1 MKKTKKKRASTSK
14 TKKRGA
20 RKSKSKSKSSMR
32 ARASTAKRPGKR
44 TTLASMKPKT
54 LQFHFKTGKQS
65 SAFLKAIKP
74 FLKSMPKLA
83 PHEKGRFSSEAM
95 NSMIVVPYRM
105 LKKGFNPAGELRRL
119 AKEHG
124 STEASTRYS

>member
-1 MKKTKKKRASTSK
+1 MKKTKKKRASSK

-20 RKSKSKSKSSMR
+20 RKAKKPSMR

-83 PHEKGRFSSEAM
+83 PREKGSFSGKEM
-95 NSMIVVPYRM
+95 NSMIVVPYHL

>member
-14 TKKRGA
+14 KRGA
-20 RKSKSKSKSSMR
+20 RKSKSKSSM
-32 ARASTAKRPGKR
+32 RASTAKRPGKR

-83 PHEKGRFSSEAM
+83 SAPHEKGRFSSETM
-95 NSMIVVPYRM
+95 NSMIVVPHHL

-124 STEASTRYS
+124 STEASTRYA

>member
-1 MKKTKKKRASTSK
+1 MMKKTKKKRASTSK

-20 RKSKSKSKSSMR
+20 RKAKKSTAR
-32 ARASTAKRPGKR
+32 ARASTAKRPGR
-44 TTLASMKPKT
+44 HTTLANMKPKT
-54 LQFHFKTGKQS
+54 LHFHFKTSKQS

-74 FLKSMPKLA
+74 LLKSMPKLASA
-83 PHEKGRFSSEAM
+83 PHEKGRFSSETM
-95 NSMIVVPYRM
+95 NSMIVVPHHL

-124 STEASTRYS
+124 STEASTRYA